1 MKKIFISLVTLTVLV
16 GCNIDRAPYNSKES
30 DVVLGDATGLRSIT
44 LGNYALLKGD
54 ASGGGFFNN
63 LYRVGEYGGD
73 NIDISGTTTDQFF
86 YYYNYRSIKNNGRSN
101 IIWNNGYK
109 AIVGANRAII
119 KFAEGKDV
127 ETDQLLGE
135 NYFLRAYVYFS
146 LVNVFGKPYNQ
157 GASNLGVPL
166 KLSDDVN
173 DLPARAT
180 VGAIYDQVVKDLQK
194 AEQLMTVDKGNVYA
208 SKEAAQALLS
218 RVYLYMENNDKT
230 IEYADK
236 VINSG
241 KYSLLS
247 TTELPLYSTKTPE
260 NNQETIFAFK
270 YNKDG
275 DYTDGWYTIGSMYAN
290 IQNVGWGEMY
300 ASASYLDLINQNP
313 KDARLKFI
321 SPKYADPKTQA
332 VYWVQKGN
340 NASGAVTY
348 NYKFQKTFQ
357 KNGSTY
363 FTMDGVDYQVQTEV
377 TPNKTNY
384 YFVNSGGSKT
394 YVTLDY
400 DMDKRN
406 GYPKFYILKCSLQE
420 GVPQLWSPVV
430 VRLAEVYLNRA
441 EAYAKKGNIGFA
453 LADVNVIRTRAGIP
467 VYTSVP
473 AGMTLLDTVLQ
484 ERRLELAFE
493 AQRKY
498 DVFRNKLNMNREYP
512 GTHLNGDNPFY
523 TVPYTN
529 NRIIEYIPEQQIQI
543 QPNLIQNP
551 D

>member
-1 MKKIFISLVTLTVLV
+1 MKKIFISFVTLAVLV
-16 GCNIDRAPYNSKES
+16 GCNIDRTPYNSKES

-86 YYYNYRSIKNNGRSN
+86 YYYNYRGIKNNGRSN

-119 KFAEGKDV
+119 KFAEGKDA

-363 FTMDGVDYQVQTEV
+363 FTMDGVDYQVQTEA

-441 EAYAKKGNIGFA
+441 EAYAKKGNVGSA
-453 LADVNVIRTRAGIP
+453 LADVNIIRTRAGIP
-467 VYTSVP
+467 VYTSVS

>member
-1 MKKIFISLVTLTVLV
+1 MKKIFISFVTLTVLV
-16 GCNIDRAPYNSKES
+16 GCNIDRTPYNSKES

-119 KFAEGKDV
+119 KFAEGKDA

-340 NASGAVTY
+340 NTSGAVTY

-357 KNGSTY
+357 KNGATY
-363 FTMDGVDYQVQTEV
+363 FTMDGVDYQAQTEAA
-377 TPNKTNY
+377 PNKTNY

-441 EAYAKKGNIGFA
+441 EAYAKKGNVGSA
-453 LADVNVIRTRAGIP
+453 LADVNIIRTRAGIP

-473 AGMTLLDTVLQ
+473 AGMTVLDAVLQ

>member
-1 MKKIFISLVTLTVLV
+1 MKKIFIPFIALTLVA
-16 GCNIDRAPYNSKES
+16 CNIDRSPFDSKES
-30 DVVLGDATGLRSIT
+30 DVILSDPTGLQTIT

-54 ASGGGFFNN
+54 ANGGGFFNN

-73 NIDISGTTTDQFF
+73 NIDISGTTSDQFF

-101 IIWNNGYK
+101 VIWNAGYK
-109 AIVGANRAII
+109 AIIGCNRVIS
-119 KFAEGKDV
+119 KFSEGKDTD
-127 ETDQLLGE
+127 TDQLIGE

-157 GASNLGVPL
+157 GTGNLGVPL
-166 KLSDDVN
+166 KTSDDVN
-173 DLPARAT
+173 ELPPRAT
-180 VGAIYDQVVKDLQK
+180 VGAIYDQVVSDLKK
-194 AEQLMTVDKGNVYA
+194 AEQLMTLDKKNIYA

-241 KYSLLS
+241 KYMMLS
-247 TTELPLYSTKTPE
+247 NSELPSYPTKTPE
-260 NNQETIFAFK
+260 NNNETIFAFK

-275 DYTDGWYTIGSMYAN
+275 DYSDGWNTIGSMYAN
-290 IQNVGWGEMY
+290 IQSVGWGEMY
-300 ASASYLDLINQNP
+300 ASSSYLDLIRQNLQ
-313 KDARLKFI
+313 DARMKFI
-321 SPKYADPKTQA
+321 SPKYTSPLTPVA
-332 VYWVQKGN
+332 YWVQKGT
-340 NASGAVTY
+340 NATGGVTY
-348 NYKFQKTFQ
+348 SYVFQKTFQ
-357 KNGSTY
+357 QGGNTF
-363 FTMDGVDYQVQTEV
+363 FTMNSVNYQVYSEIL
-377 TPNKTNY
+377 PNRTNY
-384 YFVNSGGSKT
+384 YFNNSSGVKV
-394 YVTLDY
+394 YVTLDN

-420 GVPQLWSPVV
+420 GVAQLWSPVV
-430 VRLAEVYLNRA
+430 IRLAEIYLNRA
-441 EAYAKKGNIGFA
+441 EAYAKKGMTTSA
-453 LADVNVIRTRAGIP
+453 LADVNIIRNRAGIP
-467 VYTSVP
+467 TYGSVP
-473 AGMTLLDTVLQ
+473 AEQTILDAVLQ

-498 DVFRNKLNMNREYP
+498 DVFRNKLDMNRQYP
-512 GTHLNGDNPFY
+512 GSHLNGINPFY
-523 TVPYTN
+523 TMPYTN

>member
-1 MKKIFISLVTLTVLV
+1 
-16 GCNIDRAPYNSKES
+16 
-30 DVVLGDATGLRSIT
+30 
-44 LGNYALLKGD
+44 
-54 ASGGGFFNN
+54 
-63 LYRVGEYGGD
+63 
-73 NIDISGTTTDQFF
+73 
-86 YYYNYRSIKNNGRSN
+86 
-101 IIWNNGYK
+101 
-109 AIVGANRAII
+109 
-119 KFAEGKDV
+119 
-127 ETDQLLGE
+127 
-135 NYFLRAYVYFS
+135 
-146 LVNVFGKPYNQ
+146 
-157 GASNLGVPL
+157 
-166 KLSDDVN
+166 
-173 DLPARAT
+173 
-180 VGAIYDQVVKDLQK
+180 
-194 AEQLMTVDKGNVYA
+194 
-208 SKEAAQALLS
+208 
-218 RVYLYMENNDKT
+218 
-230 IEYADK
+230 
-236 VINSG
+236 
-241 KYSLLS
+241 
-247 TTELPLYSTKTPE
+247 
-260 NNQETIFAFK
+260 
-270 YNKDG
+270 
-275 DYTDGWYTIGSMYAN
+275 
-290 IQNVGWGEMY
+290 
-300 ASASYLDLINQNP
+300 
-313 KDARLKFI
+313 
-321 SPKYADPKTQA
+321 
-332 VYWVQKGN
+332 
-340 NASGAVTY
+340 
-348 NYKFQKTFQ
+348 
-357 KNGSTY
+357 
-363 FTMDGVDYQVQTEV
+363 MDGVDYQVQTEV

-523 TVPYTN
+523 IVPYTN

>member
-1 MKKIFISLVTLTVLV
+1 MKKIFISFVTLTVLV
-16 GCNIDRAPYNSKES
+16 GCNIDRTPYNSKES

-119 KFAEGKDV
+119 KFAEGKDT

-180 VGAIYDQVVKDLQK
+180 VGAVYDQVVKDLQK

-441 EAYAKKGNIGFA
+441 EAYAKKGNVGSA
-453 LADVNVIRTRAGIP
+453 LADVNIIRTRAGIP
-467 VYTSVP
+467 VYISVS

>member
-1 MKKIFISLVTLTVLV
+1 MKKIFIPFIALAFVA
-16 GCNIDRAPYNSKES
+16 CNIDRSPFDSKES
-30 DVVLGDATGLRSIT
+30 DVILNDPTGLQTIT

-54 ASGGGFFNN
+54 ADGGGFFNN

-73 NIDISGTTTDQFF
+73 NIDISGTTSDQFF

-101 IIWNNGYK
+101 VIWNTGYK
-109 AIVGANRAII
+109 AIIGCNRVIS
-119 KFAEGKDV
+119 KFPEGKDAD
-127 ETDQLLGE
+127 TDQLIGE

-157 GASNLGVPL
+157 GTGNLGVPL
-166 KLSDDVN
+166 KTSDDVN
-173 DLPARAT
+173 ELPPRAT
-180 VGAIYDQVVKDLQK
+180 VGAIYDQVVSDLKK
-194 AEQLMTVDKGNVYA
+194 AEQLMTLDKKNIYA

-241 KYSLLS
+241 KYMMLS
-247 TTELPLYSTKTPE
+247 NSELPSYATKTPE
-260 NNQETIFAFK
+260 NNNETIFAFK

-275 DYTDGWYTIGSMYAN
+275 DYSDGWSTIGSMYAN
-290 IQNVGWGEMY
+290 IQSVGWGEMY
-300 ASASYLDLINQNP
+300 ASSSYLDLIRQNP
-313 KDARLKFI
+313 QDARMKFI
-321 SPKYADPKTQA
+321 SPKYTSPLTPVA
-332 VYWVQKGN
+332 YWVQKGT
-340 NASGAVTY
+340 NATGGTTY
-348 NYKFQKTFQ
+348 SYVFQKTFQ
-357 KNGSTY
+357 QGGNTF
-363 FTMDGVDYQVQTEV
+363 FTMNNVNYQVYSEV
-377 TPNKTNY
+377 SPNKTNY
-384 YFVNSGGSKT
+384 YFNNSGGEKV
-394 YVTLDY
+394 YVTLDN

-420 GVPQLWSPVV
+420 GVAQLWSPVV
-430 VRLAEVYLNRA
+430 IRLAEIYLNRA
-441 EAYAKKGNIGFA
+441 EAYAKKGITSSA
-453 LADVNVIRTRAGIP
+453 LADVNIIRTRAGIP
-467 VYTSVP
+467 TYGSVP
-473 AGMTLLDTVLQ
+473 AGQTILDTVLQ

-498 DVFRNKLNMNREYP
+498 DVFRNKLDMNRQYP
-512 GTHLNGDNPFY
+512 GSHLNGINPFY
-523 TVPYTN
+523 TMPYTN